1 MDKNQHKNLEDM
13 PENLAWEEISTEHI
27 VQDQW
32 IDFKRS
38 DYRFPDGKVFGPFY
52 SYSRRDYCTIVA
64 SDEEGDYL
72 CVRQF
77 RQGIRQVTTEFPAGG
92 IERKD
97 GIQYGTGHGPDVAE
111 DALEAAKR
119 ELLEETGLT
128 AHRLELT
135 QVLSG
140 PDQHYVYPNGDE
152 VYNVDF
158 VFFCRDWSGTPQCQP
173 GEVEQLRFFPWD
185 QLPPN
190 LSAPTRTWLA
200 DWAARHGK
208 PGKNI
213 GIGE

>member
-1 MDKNQHKNLEDM
+1 ME
-13 PENLAWEEISTEHI
+13 
-27 VQDQW
+27 
-32 IDFKRS
+32 
-38 DYRFPDGKVFGPFY
+38 
-52 SYSRRDYCTIVA
+52 
-64 SDEEGDYL
+64 
-72 CVRQF
+72 
-77 RQGIRQVTTEFPAGG
+77 PA
-92 IERKD
+92 
-97 GIQYGTGHGPDVAE
+97 A
-111 DALEAAKR
+111 